1 LKPLSPKDILADS
14 RELGPA
20 DGLTL
25 EEDLERRLGR
35 RLTAMDMLQVI
46 EVRNAGRPAW
56 LTEPLPHRNDSITFD
71 IEKAHVF
78 VDWHRVRDTL
88 SRLRCGY
95 PQWVCVGVAYNE
107 HYRAEFA
114 KNFSPDPAL
123 EGPVKP
129 TEAPSS
135 NLNSAILRLANSSS
149 QMRNK

>member
-1 LKPLSPKDILADS
+1 LKPFSPKDILTDS

-20 DGLTL
+20 DGFTL

-78 VDWHRVRDTL
+78 VNWCRVRDTL
-88 SRLRCGY
+88 SRLHCGY
-95 PQWVCVGVAYNE
+95 PQWVCVSVAYNE

-114 KNFSPDPAL
+114 KNFPLDPELEDLAKPAGLPPNSPNSSVPRL
-123 EGPVKP
+123 SK
-129 TEAPSS
+129 PSS
-135 NLNSAILRLANSSS
+135 
-149 QMRNK
+149 